1 MGEVKMES
9 KIGVKGRIN
18 NITKYSRR
26 HLSYSLCPTA
36 LPCPS
41 GGDLCSLFLRAV
53 RLIHRSSRDESF

>member
-26 HLSYSLCPTA
+26 HLSYSVSNCAA
-36 LPCPS
+36 LSFGRRP
-41 GGDLCSLFLRAV
+41 LFPFPPG
-53 RLIHRSSRDESF
+53 SSSHPQIKS